1 MPNELPSII
10 LLDDLWDAMYRQN
23 EQILSFY
30 ITFGKQQASNRIRK
44 YTRHAYIA
52 YINIS
57 HIFHM
62 FRTNELDLYI
72 F

>member
-30 ITFGKQQASNRIRK
+30 ITFGKQQASNAPYPQI
-44 YTRHAYIA
+44 H
-52 YINIS
+52 
-57 HIFHM
+57 
-62 FRTNELDLYI
+62 
-72 F
+72 